1 MIHFLVLL
9 LPYVIIINGVHFDG
23 GTITWQPIN
32 PYINSSIVS
41 ITITQSYVWTA
52 SIITCDTNVPIS
64 TIGRSSENAH
74 LTCVVGCSTDG
85 GYSTKPISILTD
97 CQTVNSF
104 MNIMTSQRSVNI
116 NLASDA
122 YFSVAFTGGYWVAVN
137 DPPQRGLD

>member
-1 MIHFLVLL
+1 MIHFLVIL

-41 ITITQSYVWTA
+41 ITITQSYAWTA
-52 SIITCDTNVPIS
+52 SAITCATNVPIS
-64 TIGRSSENAH
+64 TAGRSSENAH